1 MSKPALRIGIVGL
14 GAVGLGTVQLLQD
27 QAELLAL
34 RAGRPLQLVAV
45 SARDA
50 KRKRVP
56 DVSAYRWH
64 DDPLSMAA
72 ADDLDVIVELIGGQE
87 GTALHLATSALQRG
101 KAYVTANKAMLS
113 KHGVK
118 LATLAEVQGAQLCF
132 EAAVGGGV
140 PVIKALREG
149 MVANKVTSIRGILN
163 GTCNYILSRMA
174 REDCDFAAALKAAQD
189 AGYAEADPTLDIDGH
204 DALQKITVLAMAAFG
219 GSFDVSQVQPQGI
232 RGLQRHDV
240 LQARRDGMMIKL
252 VASATRQGDKVR
264 VSVMPETLLL
274 HDPLAALPGS
284 MNAITL
290 HGEYT
295 GPITMTGAGAG
306 GTVTACAVIADIIDI
321 ARGRKTLPFGV
332 PVAHLKPLTLSEE
345 LTHGSQSG
353 A

>member
-1 MSKPALRIGIVGL
+1 MDKPALRIGIVGL
-14 GAVGLGTVQLLQD
+14 GAVGLGTVQLLQE

-50 KRKRVP
+50 GRKRVP

-64 DDPLSMAA
+64 DDPLSLAE
-72 ADDLDVIVELIGGQE
+72 ADDLDVIVELIGGQD
-87 GTALHLATSALQRG
+87 GTALQLASAALLKG
-101 KAYVTANKAMLS
+101 KAVVTANKAMLA
-113 KHGVK
+113 KHAVG
-118 LATLAEVQGAQLCF
+118 LAAMAETHHAPLHF

-149 MVANKVTSIRGILN
+149 MVANRVTSIRGILN

-174 REDCDFAAALKAAQD
+174 REDCDFDAALKAAQE
-189 AGYAEADPTLDIDGH
+189 AGFAEADPTLDIDGH
-204 DALQKITVLAMAAFG
+204 DALQKITVLAMTAFG
-219 GSFDVSQVQPQGI
+219 GFFDVTQITPQGI

-252 VASATRQGDKVR
+252 VASATQQGDKVR

-274 HDPLAALPGS
+274 QDPLAALPGS

-290 HGEYT
+290 HGAYT
-295 GPITMTGAGAG
+295 GPITITGAGAG
-306 GTVTACAVIADIIDI
+306 GTVTACAVIADIIDV

-332 PVAHLKPLTLSEE
+332 PVARLKPLTLTEE
-345 LTHGSQSG
+345 LLHGS
-353 A
+353 

>member
-1 MSKPALRIGIVGL
+1 MDKPVLRIGIVGL
-14 GAVGLGTVQLLQD
+14 GAVGLGTVHLLQD

-50 KRKRVP
+50 GRKRVP

-64 DDPLSMAA
+64 DDPLSMAE
-72 ADDLDVIVELIGGQE
+72 ADDLDVIVELIGGQD
-87 GTALHLATSALQRG
+87 GTALQLVTKALPHG

-118 LATLAEVQGAQLCF
+118 LATLAEQHGAQLCF

-149 MVANKVTSIRGILN
+149 MGANRVTSIRGILN

-174 REDCDFAAALKAAQD
+174 REDCDFDAALKAAQV
-189 AGYAEADPTLDIDGH
+189 AGFAEADPTLDIDGH

-219 GSFDVSQVQPQGI
+219 GSFDIAQVKPQGI
-232 RGLQRHDV
+232 RGLRRHDV

-306 GTVTACAVIADIIDI
+306 GTVTACAVVADIIDI

-332 PVAHLKPLTLSEE
+332 PVAQLTNLTLTEE
-345 LTHGSQSG
+345 LLHGSQLS